1 MANRVIDATLRFVD
15 KFTAP
20 MANAVNRIEKSS
32 KSIQRAGKEIS
43 KTGERI
49 SKTGANMTAKIT
61 APILAAGVASFEMAS
76 DLNENMNKVDV
87 AFGKSAENVKKW
99 SKSTLENY
107 GLSQNTALETASLY
121 GDMATGMGINA
132 KKAADMSKKL
142 TGLSADLSSFKNV
155 SQDVSK
161 DALKGIF
168 TGEGESLKS
177 LGVIMNDTTLQ
188 AYAVSHGFLKS
199 TVSAAKMKEM
209 SVKVALAQ
217 NDLAKKTKKYGAN
230 SDEAKKSQ
238 LSLNTALENQAKSA
252 KGSYANLSQAE
263 KVQLRYKYVLDAT
276 KNSQGDFART
286 SGGAANQQRMLTEG
300 AKQLATSFGQKLYP
314 AGTKILMTVNGLIKK
329 FSGLSDKQQDAIIK
343 FLGIAAAIGPGIFI
357 FGKLTHGVGAAALK
371 MGMFG
376 SKVASS
382 ALAFNKMKNVG
393 TIGTGFAKFGN
404 IGKAAFMAISS
415 PAGIAVIAIAA
426 IALAAFLIIKNWS
439 KVKAFLGKLGNYI
452 KSIFQ
457 KSGGDTK
464 KLGAAFQKVQRVISI
479 AMKAIPPILN
489 VIIKVLK
496 KVLGFIGA
504 VFIAKL
510 KVGLAMAV
518 GAFAGLL
525 HGISGYIGGIKK
537 IFTGI
542 VEFVKGVFTGNWKQ
556 AWEGVKTIFGG
567 VFQSFKSLATLP
579 LNAVIGLI
587 NGAIAGINKLGIKVP
602 SWVPVLGGKNFS
614 INVPKIPF
622 LAKGT
627 NNWQGGLAMT
637 QEKGGEIMDL
647 PRGTRVY
654 PHDQSV
660 AMARAEGQKAAAP
673 NININ
678 INKIADRV
686 EFNNEK
692 DMDKFVDKFATKLMS
707 IAGNTGKVVP
717 V

>member
-1 MANRVIDATLRFVD
+1 MGNRVIDATLRFVD

-20 MANAVNRIEKSS
+20 MANTVNRIEKSS
-32 KSIQRAGKEIS
+32 KSIQRAGKEIQ
-43 KTGERI
+43 KTGEHI

-61 APILAAGVASFEMAS
+61 TPIVAAGVAAFEMAS

-87 AFGKSAENVKKW
+87 AFGKSAASVKKW
-99 SKSTLENY
+99 SKSTLDNF

-132 KKAADMSKKL
+132 KKAAEMSKKL

-155 SQDVSK
+155 SQGVSK

-199 TVSAAKMKEM
+199 TVSAVKMKEM
-209 SVKVALAQ
+209 SIKVALAQ
-217 NDLAKKTKKYGAN
+217 SDLAKKIKKYGVN

-238 LSLNTALENQAKSA
+238 LSLNKALENQAKSA

-263 KVQLRYKYVLDAT
+263 KVQLRYKFVLDAT

-286 SGGAANQQRMLTEG
+286 SSGAANQQRIFTEG
-300 AKQLATSFGQKLYP
+300 VKELATNFGQKLYP
-314 AGTKILMTVNGLIKK
+314 AGTKIITTVNGLVKK
-329 FSGLSDKQQDAIIK
+329 FSSLSDKQQDSVLK
-343 FLGIAAAIGPGIFI
+343 FLGLAAAIGPGIFL
-357 FGKLTHGVGAAALK
+357 FGKLTTGVGAATVK
-371 MGMFG
+371 MGNFG
-376 SKVASS
+376 VKVLSS
-382 ALAFNKMKNVG
+382 ARAFDKMKNVG
-393 TIGTGFAKFGN
+393 AIGTGFSKFGN

-452 KSIFQ
+452 KSIF
-457 KSGGDTK
+457 KACGGDTE
-464 KLGAAFQKVQRVISI
+464 KLGAAFKKVKNVISI
-479 AMKAIPPILN
+479 AVKAIPPIINTIL
-489 VIIKVLK
+489 KVLK
-496 KVLGFIGA
+496 VVGRYMA
-504 VFIAKL
+504 VNFVNQMKI
-510 KVGLAMAV
+510 GLAIAV
-518 GAFAGLL
+518 GIFAGVF
-525 HGISGYIGGIKK
+525 HSFSGIMTGIQK

-542 VEFVKGVFTGNWKQ
+542 VTFIKGVFTGNWKQ

-579 LNAVIGLI
+579 LNAVIGLL
-587 NGAIAGINKLGIKVP
+587 NGAIAGINKLDIKIP
-602 SWVPVLGGKNFS
+602 KWVPVLGGKNFS

-627 NNWQGGLAMT
+627 NNWQGGLAVT
-637 QEKGGEIMDL
+637 QDKGGEIMDL
-647 PRGTRVY
+647 PKTTRVY
-654 PHDQSV
+654 PHDKSI
-660 AMARAEGQKAAAP
+660 AMARAEGKRRGTKSV
-673 NININ
+673 IL
-678 INKIADRV
+678 NKIADTIIVRNDSDIEAITDAV
-686 EFNNEK
+686 INKIIKVIDNGGGE
-692 DMDKFVDKFATKLMS
+692 VFA
-707 IAGNTGKVVP
+707 
-717 V
+717 